1 MMPFAA
7 TCMDLEI
14 IILIKLN
21 REKQISYEF
30 THLWNLIK
38 KKKGYKWT
46 YLQNFN
52 RLIDIENKI
61 KVPKGKCGEE
71 G

>member
-38 KKKGYKWT
+38 KKKDTNELIYKT
-46 YLQNFN
+46 STDL
-52 RLIDIENKI
+52 
-61 KVPKGKCGEE
+61 
-71 G
+71 

>member
-1 MMPFAA
+1 MNSL
-7 TCMDLEI
+7 TCG
-14 IILIKLN
+14 
-21 REKQISYEF
+21 IS
-30 THLWNLIK
+30 L